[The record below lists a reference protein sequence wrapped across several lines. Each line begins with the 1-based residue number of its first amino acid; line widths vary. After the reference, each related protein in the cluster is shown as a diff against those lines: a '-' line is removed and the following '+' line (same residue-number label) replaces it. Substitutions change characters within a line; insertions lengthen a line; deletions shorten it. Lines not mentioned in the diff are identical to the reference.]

1 MLHSEEQ
8 SCKSHC
14 RSLAKCHTVPLNF
27 YFFCPSFPPSPPSPS
42 SWHPS
47 LPVQANRR
55 FLRFRELNVGLH
67 LTRRISDIFTQ
78 FFTNLYTN
86 GFKSWH
92 EKFWTEFYQAAVY
105 GRNPSTPF
113 FSFFLFLIHLCF
125 SFCFFFVV
133 FFNLPSQI
141 FFQPNGHKNVRRM
154 TLLVHLY

>member
-1 MLHSEEQ
+1 MQ
-8 SCKSHC
+8 V
-14 RSLAKCHTVPLNF
+14 SLPFIGKMPYSAFKLLF
-27 YFFCPSFPPSPPSPS
+27 IFLSLLPSLPPSPS
-42 SWHPS
+42 SWRPS

-92 EKFWTEFYQAAVY
+92 EKFLNRILSGGCLWEKPLHPFFSFSFFSYICC
-105 GRNPSTPF
+105 F
-113 FSFFLFLIHLCF
+113 FSFFLF
-125 SFCFFFVV
+125 